1 LKIVWLKKEAFTIK
15 EKCFRGNKIKL
26 LLLFH
31 QKGDVFVEN
40 INSVRSEIQPEYS
53 LPKKNIFKRVPYP
66 YWVFITLAAG
76 FLLGSYLPD
85 QPFVKVLAVSGEYF
99 PKTIVTF
106 ATAIIFFL
114 LAGATARLIMVHKE
128 TAGKL
133 FGRIFILY
141 FTLGIA
147 ALIFACMFILAFLD
161 LPLSQAGAEAAG
173 FSTFV
178 MSILNTFKTIITQ
191 QPLLQI
197 LVASVI
203 VGWVVAVKPRF
214 HPIADSIMN
223 ISDYVLKFFKWFLW
237 YYPIMIGC
245 LAINIPLKFGG
256 NGVAFYGKTVLWVL
270 LLAGSW
276 TMVMLIATKLI
287 SKRTWKQLM
296 SYYFTVF
303 STGFGTGGSYD
314 TLAVNII
321 SAEKDLKLKP
331 EFAETSIIFGTVLN
345 KSTSTMAVLIVT
357 VTTCAMMNIPLS
369 FYEILL
375 LVLPMWILG
384 LESPGVPG
392 GAGFFM
398 SPVIAII
405 LQVPDPTL
413 FVTTFITMY
422 SGLIPMICTAVNTTD
437 DGLIGAM
444 VEDRFAPKTGNEVA

>member
-1 LKIVWLKKEAFTIK
+1 M
-15 EKCFRGNKIKL
+15 
-26 LLLFH
+26 
-31 QKGDVFVEN
+31 EN
-40 INSVRSEIQPEYS
+40 INSLRSEVQPEYS
-53 LPKKNIFKRVPYP
+53 IPKKNIFKKIPFP
-66 YWVFITLAAG
+66 YWVFITLATG
-76 FLLGSYLPD
+76 FLLGTYLPD
-85 QPFVKVLAVSGEYF
+85 QPFVKGLAISGGYF

-114 LAGATARLIMVHKE
+114 LAGATSRLILVHKE

-133 FGRIFILY
+133 FGRIFLLY
-141 FTLGIA
+141 FVLGFL
-147 ALIFACMFILAFLD
+147 ALVWACLFILSFLG
-161 LPLSQAGAEAAG
+161 LPLTKEGAEAAG
-173 FSTFV
+173 FTTFI
-178 MSILNTFKTIITQ
+178 MSIVSTFKTIITQ

-197 LVASVI
+197 LVASVVI
-203 VGWVVAVKPRF
+203 GWVSAVKPTF
-214 HPIADSIMN
+214 HPIANAIMK

-245 LAINIPLKFGG
+245 LAINIPLKFGS
-256 NGVAFYGKTVLWVL
+256 NGLAFYGKTVVWVL
-270 LLAGSW
+270 FLALSW
-276 TMVMLIATKLI
+276 TLVMLIATKLI
-287 SKRTWKQLM
+287 SKRTWKQLL

-345 KSTSTMAVLIVT
+345 KSTSTMAVLLVT

-405 LQVPDPTL
+405 LQVPDPAL
-413 FVTTFITMY
+413 FITTFITMY
-422 SGLIPMICTAVNTTD
+422 SGLIPMITTAVNTTD

-444 VEDRFAPKTGNEVA
+444 VEDRFAPKVSKEGA

>member
-1 LKIVWLKKEAFTIK
+1 MFSL
-15 EKCFRGNKIKL
+15 
-26 LLLFH
+26 
-31 QKGDVFVEN
+31 EN
-40 INSVRSEIQPEYS
+40 INRVSEFQPEYS
-53 LPKKNIFKRVPYP
+53 IPKKNIFKKIPFP
-66 YWVFITLAAG
+66 YWVFITLATG
-76 FLLGSYLPD
+76 FLLGTYLPN
-85 QPFVKVLAVSGEYF
+85 QPFVKVLAISGGYF

-114 LAGATARLIMVHKE
+114 LAGATSRLIMVHKE

-133 FGRIFILY
+133 FGRIFLIYLV
-141 FTLGIA
+141 LGLV
-147 ALIFACMFILAFLD
+147 ALVWACLFILFFSG
-161 LPLSQAGAEAAG
+161 LPLSKNGAEAAG
-173 FSTFV
+173 FTTFTY
-178 MSILNTFKTIITQ
+178 SILRTFKTIITQ

-197 LVASVI
+197 LAASVI
-203 VGWVVAVKPRF
+203 IGWIAAVKPLF
-214 HPIADSIMN
+214 KPIAKAIMT
-223 ISDYVLKFFKWFLW
+223 ISDYILKFFKWFLW

-245 LAINIPLKFGG
+245 LAINIPLKFGN
-256 NGVAFYGKTVLWVL
+256 NGLAYYGKTVLWVL
-270 LLAGSW
+270 FLASSW
-276 TMVMLIATKLI
+276 TLVMVILTKLI
-287 SKRTWKQLM
+287 SKRSWKQIL

-321 SAEKDLKLKP
+321 SAEKDLNLKP

-345 KSTSTMAVLIVT
+345 KSTSTMAILIVT

-405 LQVPDPTL
+405 LQVPDPAL
-413 FVTTFITMY
+413 FITTFITMY
-422 SGLIPMICTAVNTTD
+422 SGLVPMITTAVNTTD

-444 VEDRFAPKTGNEVA
+444 VEDRFVPKIAKKGA